1 MNAGLPMLRLIYC
14 ASSLIPV
21 LFIAPALSQ
30 AGPQVVQ
37 TTSTIRRF
45 VGSVALRRAGA
56 TVVQPLAKGDVGI
69 PVEPGTEIQV
79 GPNSSLTLRCAS
91 GQEKQFQGPLT
102 VKVNTE
108 CPPGVPV
115 ASRALGVTGESDG
128 PAPEPAPIRGLW

>member
-1 MNAGLPMLRLIYC
+1 MKANLRMLNLAYC
-14 ASSLIPV
+14 ASFLVPG
-21 LFIAPALSQ
+21 LFISPALSQ
-30 AGPQVVQ
+30 VGPQVAQ

-45 VGSVALRRAGA
+45 TGSVALRRAGA

-91 GQEKQFQGPLT
+91 GQEKQFKGPQK

-108 CPPGVPV
+108 CPSGEPV
-115 ASRALGVTGESDG
+115 ASRALGVTGASDV
-128 PAPEPAPIRGLW
+128 PAPMPEPIRGLW